1 MAVAENVALHLSSN
15 LKKDPKTHSHIPD
28 IRSKLRSET
37 KDISQQN
44 RFKVVNCFR
53 ALDDQASLEETIK
66 SYSSSTNL
74 ENNSTKSLTVVDVE
88 SSNTDVSEDKIKPQL
103 LDGPSA
109 EENDHYVYD
118 LYYTGDVDDMLIENL
133 VSVQPLQSDLLY
145 HRRSSSRLSDS
156 EDSEDSNAENN
167 IGNDYPD
174 TEEDNSIDEDDMRA
188 AIRMED
194 DRFDDLS
201 SDDEAAMRISDLKL
215 DPDDVEKYGIS
226 RAFCKASKKGDY
238 DEDEYYFDLGSDSN
252 ESSRFA

>member
-174 TEEDNSIDEDDMRA
+174 TEEDNR
-188 AIRMED
+188 
-194 DRFDDLS
+194 
-201 SDDEAAMRISDLKL
+201 
-215 DPDDVEKYGIS
+215 
-226 RAFCKASKKGDY
+226 
-238 DEDEYYFDLGSDSN
+238 SDSC
-252 ESSRFA
+252 ELSVSTKEAMGLL